1 MAVNSGS
8 TPSLKIEFFDKT
20 GLPYA
25 PATFSYRIDD
35 MQSGN
40 AVRASTPLLADKV
53 VLINLTASDTAHINP
68 TILEMRRIVW
78 IADAGLPQQET
89 GDYFLEV
96 RNVG

>member
-8 TPSLKIEFFDKT
+8 TPTLKIEFFDKS

-25 PATFSYRIDD
+25 PATFSYRVDD
-35 MQSGN
+35 LQSN
-40 AVRASTPLLADKV
+40 TTIRAATPLLADKV
-53 VLINLTASDTAHINP
+53 VLIELSATDTANISP
-68 TILEMRRIVW
+68 MILEMRRIVW